1 MTPHNM
7 LQSSLHPWDERFMRM
22 AIELGN
28 RNHGRTWP
36 NPSVGAVFVDESH
49 NEPIVLATGITQPS
63 GRPHAERVALA
74 KIGEKAKGSTVYVS
88 LEPCAH
94 HGKTSPCCD
103 ALIEAGV
110 ARVVTSLTDPDVRV
124 AGQGHQ
130 RLREAGIEVITDV
143 LRDEGIRAHR
153 GHILRVTHNRPAV
166 ILKLAMTADGY
177 AATQDCKPLA
187 ISSLL
192 AMAHV
197 HMMRAKAD
205 AILIGSGTLA
215 SDDPQLTVRLPDM
228 KAYSPVRV
236 VLDSALSI
244 KSEAR
249 LLTTSAQTPT
259 WIFYHDTD
267 VATQRATDLKN
278 RYPDVIFF
286 PIARSINSSSLDL
299 KRVLNLLA
307 EKGITRVFSEG
318 GPRLAQALAQS
329 HFIDEFILS
338 TSSTSL
344 KTMGYPAIL
353 PDLEHYLAHHMH
365 CLKSQ
370 AIGSDTFT
378 FYERN

>member
-1 MTPHNM
+1 MTSPKIS
-7 LQSSLHPWDERFMRM
+7 SSLHPWDERFMRM

-28 RNHGRTWP
+28 RNHGCTWP
-36 NPSVGAVFVDESH
+36 NPSVGAVFVDVSGP
-49 NEPIVLATGITQPS
+49 EPIVLATGITQPS

-74 KIGEKAKGSTVYVS
+74 KLAERAKGSTVYVS

-130 RLREAGIEVITDV
+130 RLRDAGIEVLTDV
-143 LRDEGIRAHR
+143 LRDEGVRAHR
-153 GHILRVTHNRPAV
+153 GHILRVTQQRPAV
-166 ILKLAMTADGY
+166 TLKLASTANGY
-177 AATQDCKPLA
+177 AATADRKPLM
-187 ISSLL
+187 ISSPL

-228 KAYSPVRV
+228 ESYSPVRV
-236 VLDSALSI
+236 VLDSQLSI
-244 KSEAR
+244 LEKAR

-259 WIFYHDTD
+259 WIFYCQTHE
-267 VATQRATDLKN
+267 ATKRAAQLKT
-278 RYPDVIFF
+278 RYPDALFF
-286 PIARSINSSSLDL
+286 PVEDTLKSSSLNL
-299 KRVLNLLA
+299 KIIFNILA
-307 EKGITRVFSEG
+307 QKGITRIFSEG

-329 HFIDEFILS
+329 DLIDEFILS
-338 TSSTSL
+338 KSDIPLNAS
-344 KTMGYPAIL
+344 GYPAIL
-353 PDLEHYLAHHMH
+353 PDLAHYLTHHMH
-365 CLKSQ
+365 IVSTQILVP
-370 AIGSDTFT
+370 DTFT
-378 FYERN
+378 FYERA